1 MFDETVLAHSEYIHF
16 ECSSLR
22 LITQFDYILF
32 QCIQIEYC
40 PLRVR
45 RPARMLLSSTPLRNS
60 WDIVVVLAVVPL
72 LGTNFLR
79 VFAMVISD
87 VLSDFDEIEH
97 VLFEVNQLEQGTKG

>member
-1 MFDETVLAHSEYIHF
+1 
-16 ECSSLR
+16 
-22 LITQFDYILF
+22 
-32 QCIQIEYC
+32 
-40 PLRVR
+40 
-45 RPARMLLSSTPLRNS
+45 MLLSSTPLCNS

-97 VLFEVNQLEQGTKG
+97 VLFEVN

>member
-1 MFDETVLAHSEYIHF
+1 
-16 ECSSLR
+16 
-22 LITQFDYILF
+22 
-32 QCIQIEYC
+32 
-40 PLRVR
+40 
-45 RPARMLLSSTPLRNS
+45 MLLSSTPLRNS

-97 VLFEVNQLEQGTKG
+97 VLFEVNELEQGSKG

>member
-1 MFDETVLAHSEYIHF
+1 M
-16 ECSSLR
+16 
-22 LITQFDYILF
+22 
-32 QCIQIEYC
+32 
-40 PLRVR
+40 R

-97 VLFEVNQLEQGTKG
+97 VLFEVNELEQGSKG